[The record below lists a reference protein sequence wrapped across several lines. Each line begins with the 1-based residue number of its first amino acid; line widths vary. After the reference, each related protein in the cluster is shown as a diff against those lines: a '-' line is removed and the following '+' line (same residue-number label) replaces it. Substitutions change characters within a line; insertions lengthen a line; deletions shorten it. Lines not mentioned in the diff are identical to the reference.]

1 MASYV
6 FPVRRLPSCPREFIC
21 LKFISGIKL
30 GGGLQM
36 TELGYGLASRS
47 DRSNLARF
55 IITSVVVENIGFAKS
70 FT

>member
-1 MASYV
+1 
-6 FPVRRLPSCPREFIC
+6 
-21 LKFISGIKL
+21 
-30 GGGLQM
+30 M